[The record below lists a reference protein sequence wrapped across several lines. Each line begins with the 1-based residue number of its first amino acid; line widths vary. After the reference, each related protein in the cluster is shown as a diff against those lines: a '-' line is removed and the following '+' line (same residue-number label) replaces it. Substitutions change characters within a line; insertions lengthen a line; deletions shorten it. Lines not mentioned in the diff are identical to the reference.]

1 MRFKGK
7 LIERNGESYM
17 KPINFE
23 VDAKP
28 ARAVFYFENL
38 FNGDKALG
46 DNMNLFLNENWKVI
60 FDELKSDFQ
69 RGLGNKFRE
78 VMTKIFAKYPYAKFF
93 QE

>member
-1 MRFKGK
+1 
-7 LIERNGESYM
+7 M

-28 ARAVFYFENL
+28 TRVLFNFENL

-46 DNMNLFLNENWKVI
+46 DSMNAFLNENWKLLY
-60 FDELKSDFQ
+60 DELLPDMQ
-69 RGLGNKFRE
+69 RALAVNFLE
-78 VMTKIFAKYPYAKFF
+78 VVTKIFAKYPYAKFF